1 MLQFL
6 SKQIPYKNDIRKQF
20 LISAALGLIV
30 AFIMVFLEPF
40 GTYQF
45 ESNYKYLI
53 FSGFGFL
60 FALSYLI
67 NTRLEN
73 LWYDQNNK
81 KWVIKQEIVS
91 FLSFLFISNIIIHFY
106 NQVFLNNLFD
116 YEFDGYE
123 YVKHGIWFFGH
134 VMIPVILLLLPFY
147 IYFRNKFGELNTSE
161 RLSETALY
169 GLNKGEKIRI
179 QKAALLFVKA
189 SENYVEIF
197 HSKDNTIRHETFRN
211 TLSAINT
218 QAPFLCQCHRSYL
231 VNLTAIKTVKG
242 NSQNAKIEFYHDDLG
257 IPISKSYYNS
267 IKSALS
273 I

>member
-6 SKQIPYKNDIRKQF
+6 YKQIPYSNSIKKQL
-20 LISAALGLIV
+20 LIGAILGLIV

-45 ESNYKYLI
+45 VSDYKYLI

-60 FALSYLI
+60 FSISYLI

-73 LWYDQNNK
+73 LWFDHTNK
-81 KWVIKQEIVS
+81 KWMIRQEIVS
-91 FLSFLFISNIIIHFY
+91 FLSFLFIFSVIIHFY

-116 YEFDGYE
+116 HKFDGYE
-123 YVKHGIWFFGH
+123 YIKHGIWFFRH
-134 VMIPVILLLLPFY
+134 SIVPVILLLLPFY
-147 IYFRNKFGELNTSE
+147 IFFRNKFGELNTSE
-161 RLSETALY
+161 RLREISLF

-179 QKAALLFVKA
+179 KKTAVLFVKA

-197 HSKDNTIRHETFRN
+197 YSKNNTIQHETFRN
-211 TLSAINT
+211 TLSAINI

-231 VNLTAIKTVKG
+231 VNLTAIKSVKG
-242 NSQNAKIEFYHDDLG
+242 NSQSAKIELHHDDLD
-257 IPISKSYYNS
+257 IPLSKSYYNS
-267 IKSALS
+267 IKSAL
-273 I
+273 II